1 MAKNDKKQAAV
12 EPTSG
17 ADIDLSKF
25 LPEGFSLDDFQSV
38 GGLRPICPPEVNAET
53 PIVGWIVALLDMPAR
68 KADGTSWQGL
78 LINLMT
84 TAQAQTSD
92 GEIVTVEAGKDV
104 IIPVG
109 GNLKVNQDLLAAA
122 VDPRKVTA
130 GIFTVT
136 GQLDVG
142 KPSKMWVYE
151 VRLALKKQK
160 AREGAFALYHKP
172 AEPLATYHQGQ
183 VIGKDGQAVGSLVGK
198 TAQA

>member
-1 MAKNDKKQAAV
+1 MAKDTKKKV
-12 EPTSG
+12 GEITEKLPG

-68 KADGTSWQGL
+68 KADGSAWQGL
-78 LINLMT
+78 LVNLLT
-84 TAQAQTSD
+84 TAQAQTGD

-122 VDPRKVTA
+122 VDPRKVTC
-130 GIFTVT
+130 GIFSVT
-136 GQLDVG
+136 GKMNTG
-142 KPSKMWVYE
+142 KQSDMWVYD
-151 VRLALKKQK
+151 VRLALKKQQ

-172 AEPLATYHQGQ
+172 AEPLASYHQGQ
-183 VIGKDGQAVGSLVGK
+183 VIDKDGKPVGRLVG
-198 TAQA
+198 APS